1 MLRNLA
7 AALALTLLS
16 QMVMALGLGSIK
28 PSSRLNE
35 PFDGRIE
42 ILGTTAT
49 DADSVFVKLA
59 DAEQFERAGV
69 ARDAVLLQLKFS
81 IAEGKS
87 GADYIQI
94 SSREPIREPFLNF
107 LIELNWANGRMV
119 REYTV
124 LLDPPLYDPVRRRS
138 PIQATTVTRAPEPQ
152 AIEPQA
158 FVPEPSASPTVSQ
171 IPTPMPVETPVQWE
185 PEPATYS
192 SQSSLGTVQAN
203 DTLWSIA
210 SANLPD
216 SATSVQQMMLAL
228 LRANPHAFGEGNIN
242 VLKRGAILHLPDAY
256 DVSSLTRSEAMA
268 EVKQQ
273 NQLWANYRDSVIER
287 VARGPAVQETAL
299 EQDLP
304 TVTDAMIDAVPE
316 ESPDEATPSD
326 GHLELV
332 AAQAEDGQAG
342 AGGGGIADVTL
353 VREELD
359 AQIQENDELYAR
371 IAEANEI
378 IDLMSR
384 QVDIKDDEL
393 AALQVR
399 LAELGIEA
407 PTEDGAADPA
417 SEMDVAATADTEPSN
432 EVSPV
437 SPDDMEDVDI
447 TIGSEPATDASDAM
461 DDAGD
466 ATSDIELPEVATNA
480 GEVLTES
487 IFDGIIPKHIASLVP
502 GGALTVL
509 GLIGAALLALLAI
522 IFKLARGTSANDKQ
536 LGVRPDRDEVTAI
549 PEDDPITEIP
559 VLLVDDDSTSEVTTE
574 YDSSLQETSP
584 DLLQTLESS
593 AEDLAGGAMD
603 EDPLEEVNVYLAYER
618 FDQAEELVR
627 KVIAEHP
634 NEHNYKL
641 RLLEVFYSSN
651 NKSTYE
657 TAARELHEQ
666 VGEANPIWD
675 SAVAMWTEMSPERQ
689 LFADSVAGEDDIPS
703 AVGAAS
709 AIVDI
714 TADTDAATSTLSMAP
729 GSDEVLEST
738 QVGLGPVDPE
748 DDPGGLDFDL
758 GSEEFDVGDNDF
770 LDLTATADSD
780 GMLDL
785 TAGLDEEDIP
795 GFTTESS
802 ELPSADIGVLDI
814 TSSGSL
820 SGDGLLD
827 ITAGSPESQN
837 LLDVTKTG
845 GPGLEHGDDIL
856 NITSLNLDSGDHG
869 LAEIDFDISDTANLD
884 RGDLGLVEI
893 DFDISDTAN
902 LDSGDHGLVEIDF
915 DISDTAASL
924 IPEAGSDAADLVFDI
939 TSPEVDDE
947 MSNLDFDIG
956 ALENE
961 ALTLDTGG
969 ARDETLDIS
978 GGLDFDSDIAA
989 SIEDGLDLNIPDGV
1003 LPGSPEDIETVEME
1017 AVKDLLPDATDLN
1030 ETSLGE
1036 LAEPNFY
1043 LSLQSVELDDLTSNA
1058 DLEESEIE
1066 FDLALEDTTEMNRMV
1081 IDDTLELPKPNT
1093 PDETLEDLAK
1103 SMAQSMADLDLSA
1116 DDLDGEET
1124 GELDFSYEDL
1134 DGEEIDELDL
1144 SLADTRGGLDLDLG
1158 ELSIDDAPKLDF
1170 DLDDIDLD
1178 IVDPADTVAMDLSQ
1192 STAIRRPDE
1201 STVLMPADGTVEVQS
1216 DSDEID
1222 TKLNLAKAYIEL
1234 GDNDGARSILDE
1246 VLRDGAGKQKAE
1258 AQTLIDQL

>member
-42 ILGTTAT
+42 ILGTTAA

-69 ARDAVLLQLKFS
+69 ARDAVLLELKFS
-81 IAEGKS
+81 IVEGKS

-138 PIQATTVTRAPEPQ
+138 PTPVTTVTRAPEPQ
-152 AIEPQA
+152 AIEPHA

-171 IPTPMPVETPVQWE
+171 IPTPMPVETPAQWE

-192 SQSSLGTVQAN
+192 SQSSLGTVQVN

-273 NQLWANYRDSVIER
+273 NQLWANYRDSVVER
-287 VARGPAVQETAL
+287 VAREPAVQETAL

-304 TVTDAMIDAVPE
+304 PVTDAMIDAVPE

-342 AGGGGIADVTL
+342 AGGDGIADVTL

-407 PTEDGAADPA
+407 PTEDGAAGPD
-417 SEMDVAATADTEPSN
+417 SEMDVAATADTEPSD

-437 SPDDMEDVDI
+437 SPDEMGDVDI
-447 TIGSEPATDASDAM
+447 SIGSEPATDASDAM
-461 DDAGD
+461 DDSGD
-466 ATSDIELPEVATNA
+466 ATSDVEQPEVATNA

-522 IFKLARGTSANDKQ
+522 IFKLVRGTSANDKQ
-536 LGVRPDRDEVTAI
+536 LGVRPDRDDVTELTAI
-549 PEDDPITEIP
+549 PEDDPITETP
-559 VLLVDDDSTSEVTTE
+559 VLLVDDDSTSEATTE
-574 YDSSLQETSP
+574 YGSGLQETSQ

-593 AEDLAGGAMD
+593 AEELAGGAMD

-651 NKSTYE
+651 NKSAYE

-666 VGEANPIWD
+666 VGEADPLWD

-703 AVGAAS
+703 AAGAAS

-714 TADTDAATSTLSMAP
+714 TADTDAGTSTLSMSP

-748 DDPGGLDFDL
+748 DDAGGLDFDL
-758 GSEEFDVGDNDF
+758 GAEEFDVGDNDF

-802 ELPSADIGVLDI
+802 ELPSADTDVLDI
-814 TSSGSL
+814 TSSGPL
-820 SGDGLLD
+820 SGDDLLD
-827 ITAGSPESQN
+827 ITGGSPESQN

-856 NITSLNLDSGDHG
+856 NITSPNLDSGDLD
-869 LAEIDFDISDTANLD
+869 LAEIDFDISDTAD
-884 RGDLGLVEI
+884 
-893 DFDISDTAN
+893 
-902 LDSGDHGLVEIDF
+902 
-915 DISDTAASL
+915 SL
-924 IPEAGSDAADLVFDI
+924 IPEAGSDDADLVFDI

-947 MSNLDFDIG
+947 TFNLDFDIG

-961 ALTLDTGG
+961 ALILDTGE

-1036 LAEPNFY
+1036 LAEPKFD

-1103 SMAQSMADLDLSA
+1103 SMEESMADLDLSA

-1201 STVLMPADGTVEVQS
+1201 STLLMPADGTVEVQN

-1246 VLRDGAGKQKAE
+1246 VLRDGAGKQRAE